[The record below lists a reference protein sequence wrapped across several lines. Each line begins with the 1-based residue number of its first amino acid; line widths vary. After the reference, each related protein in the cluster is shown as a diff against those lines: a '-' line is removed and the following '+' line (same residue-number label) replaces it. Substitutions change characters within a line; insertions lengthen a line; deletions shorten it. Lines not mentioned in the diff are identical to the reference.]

1 MKRSVLSIENI
12 VIKNRLMSLETIKKE
27 LKISKNTSLIRFLVD
42 FLKKKISEINLSSD
56 LDDLR
61 FVYKV
66 LNYIKPRNEEEFLI
80 VEKELKSVLELIYNK
95 EKIFDENNPLNE

>member
-80 VEKELKSVLELIYNK
+80 VEKELKSVLEKYC
-95 EKIFDENNPLNE
+95 NN

>member
-1 MKRSVLSIENI
+1 M
-12 VIKNRLMSLETIKKE
+12 
-27 LKISKNTSLIRFLVD
+27 
-42 FLKKKISEINLSSD
+42 
-56 LDDLR
+56 DDLR

-95 EKIFDENNPLNE
+95 EKIFDENNPLNEYLKTLEEYIQVFLIETKLSLSETKTKPLPALDLSLIHI